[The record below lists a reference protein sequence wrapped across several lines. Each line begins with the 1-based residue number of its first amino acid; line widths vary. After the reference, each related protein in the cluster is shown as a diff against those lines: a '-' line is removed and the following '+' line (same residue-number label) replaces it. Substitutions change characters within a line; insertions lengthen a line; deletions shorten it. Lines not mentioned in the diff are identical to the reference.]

1 MDNVTFFTDELN
13 GLVHAIIDRG
23 NNEFTSMLKSTYD
36 EMIAAQSTPIVVKD
50 EEQFYQLTIFMATIR
65 ELTSP
70 NGWPA
75 GEDRKALGIES
86 FTVPGTSIKFA
97 CAKAVAPL
105 LVNFA
110 KEFNDLVE
118 PIDIGQLDDW
128 GYAFRMTRG
137 SDKVLSNHSSG
148 TAIDLNA
155 IKHPLGKSN
164 TFNKHQRNTINLLI
178 TKYGLTWGGN
188 YKRRKDDMHFE
199 IALDQNKVKQKIKEL
214 GLK

>member
-1 MDNVTFFTDELN
+1 V
-13 GLVHAIIDRG
+13 
-23 NNEFTSMLKSTYD
+23 
-36 EMIAAQSTPIVVKD
+36 
-50 EEQFYQLTIFMATIR
+50 ATIR

-75 GEDRKALGIES
+75 SEDRKALGIES
-86 FTVPGTSIKFA
+86 FIVPGTSIKLA
-97 CAKAVAPL
+97 CAKAIAPL

-118 PIDIGQLDDW
+118 PIDVGQLDDW

-178 TKYGLTWGGN
+178 TKYGLAWGGN
-188 YKRRKDDMHFE
+188 YKRRKDEMHFE
-199 IALDQNKVKQKIKEL
+199 IALNAKQVKDKIREL

>member
-1 MDNVTFFTDELN
+1 MSM
-13 GLVHAIIDRG
+13 AKII
-23 NNEFTSMLKSTYD
+23 
-36 EMIAAQSTPIVVKD
+36 
-50 EEQFYQLTIFMATIR
+50 

-75 GEDRKALGIES
+75 SEDRRALGIET
-86 FTVPGTSIKFA
+86 FTVPGTKIRFA
-97 CAKAVAPL
+97 CAKAVAPI
-105 LVNFA
+105 LVSFA
-110 KEFNDLVE
+110 KDFHELVE
-118 PIDIGQLDDW
+118 PIDQGQIDDW
-128 GYAFRMTRG
+128 GYAFRQTRG
-137 SDKVLSNHSSG
+137 SDRVLSNHASG

-199 IALDQNKVKQKIKEL
+199 VALNQNEVKQKIKEL

>member
-1 MDNVTFFTDELN
+1 
-13 GLVHAIIDRG
+13 
-23 NNEFTSMLKSTYD
+23 
-36 EMIAAQSTPIVVKD
+36 
-50 EEQFYQLTIFMATIR
+50 MATIR

-75 GEDRKALGIES
+75 NEDRKAIGIES
-86 FTVPGTSIKFA
+86 FIVVGTKIKLV

-110 KEFNDLVE
+110 KEFHDSVE
-118 PIDIGQLDDW
+118 PIDEGQLDDW

-137 SDKVLSNHSSG
+137 SDRILSNHSSG

-164 TFNKHQRNTINLLI
+164 TFNKEQCNIINLLI
-178 TKYGLTWGGN
+178 IKYGLAWGGN
-188 YKRRKDDMHFE
+188 YKKRKDDMHFE
-199 IALDQNKVKQKIKEL
+199 IALDKEQVKNKIQEL

>member
-1 MDNVTFFTDELN
+1 MSM
-13 GLVHAIIDRG
+13 AKII
-23 NNEFTSMLKSTYD
+23 
-36 EMIAAQSTPIVVKD
+36 
-50 EEQFYQLTIFMATIR
+50 

-75 GEDRKALGIES
+75 SEDRRALGIET
-86 FTVPGTSIKFA
+86 FTVPGTKIRFA
-97 CAKAVAPL
+97 CAKAVAPI
-105 LVNFA
+105 LVSFA
-110 KEFNDLVE
+110 KDFHELVE
-118 PIDIGQLDDW
+118 PIDQGQIDDW
-128 GYAFRMTRG
+128 GYAFRQTRG
-137 SDKVLSNHSSG
+137 SDRVLSNHASG

-199 IALDQNKVKQKIKEL
+199 IALDQNEVKQKIKEL

>member
-1 MDNVTFFTDELN
+1 
-13 GLVHAIIDRG
+13 
-23 NNEFTSMLKSTYD
+23 
-36 EMIAAQSTPIVVKD
+36 
-50 EEQFYQLTIFMATIR
+50 MATIR

-75 GEDRKALGIES
+75 SEDRKALGIES
-86 FTVPGTSIKFA
+86 FTVPGTKIRFA

-110 KEFNDLVE
+110 KEFHELVE
-118 PIDIGQLDDW
+118 PIDQGQLDDW

-137 SDKVLSNHSSG
+137 SDRVLSNHSSG

-164 TFNKHQRNTINLLI
+164 TFNKDQRNIINLLI
-178 TKYGLTWGGN
+178 TKYGLAWGGN
-188 YKRRKDDMHFE
+188 YKKRKDDMHFE
-199 IALDQNKVKQKIKEL
+199 IALNQNQVTNKIKEL
-214 GLK
+214 GLE

>member
-1 MDNVTFFTDELN
+1 
-13 GLVHAIIDRG
+13 
-23 NNEFTSMLKSTYD
+23 
-36 EMIAAQSTPIVVKD
+36 
-50 EEQFYQLTIFMATIR
+50 MATIR

-75 GEDRKALGIES
+75 SEDRKALSIES
-86 FTVPGTSIKFA
+86 FTVPGTKIKFA

-110 KEFNDLVE
+110 KEFNESVE
-118 PIDIGQLDDW
+118 PIDVGQLDDW

-164 TFNKHQRNTINLLI
+164 TFNKDQRNMINLLI
-178 TKYGLTWGGN
+178 TKYGLAWGGN
-188 YKRRKDDMHFE
+188 YKKRKDDMHFE
-199 IALDQNKVKQKIKEL
+199 IALNQNQVTNKIKEL
-214 GLK
+214 GLE

>member
-1 MDNVTFFTDELN
+1 
-13 GLVHAIIDRG
+13 
-23 NNEFTSMLKSTYD
+23 
-36 EMIAAQSTPIVVKD
+36 
-50 EEQFYQLTIFMATIR
+50 MATIR

-70 NGWPA
+70 NGWLA
-75 GEDRKALGIES
+75 SEDRKALGIET
-86 FTVPGTSIKFA
+86 FTVPGTKIRFA
-97 CAKAVAPL
+97 CAKAVAPI
-105 LVNFA
+105 LVSFA
-110 KEFNDLVE
+110 KDFHELVE

-164 TFNKHQRNTINLLI
+164 TFNRDQSNTIKLLI
-178 TKYGLTWGGN
+178 TKYGLFWGGN
-188 YKRRKDDMHFE
+188 YKKRKDEMHFE
-199 IALDQNKVKQKIKEL
+199 IALTPEQVKDKIKEL

>member
-1 MDNVTFFTDELN
+1 V
-13 GLVHAIIDRG
+13 ARII
-23 NNEFTSMLKSTYD
+23 
-36 EMIAAQSTPIVVKD
+36 
-50 EEQFYQLTIFMATIR
+50 

-75 GEDRKALGIES
+75 NEDRKVLGIET
-86 FTVPGTSIKFA
+86 FTVPGTKIRFA
-97 CAKAVAPL
+97 CAKAVAPI
-105 LVNFA
+105 LVSFA
-110 KEFNDLVE
+110 KDFHELVE
-118 PIDIGQLDDW
+118 PIDQGQLDDW
-128 GYAFRMTRG
+128 GYAFRQTRG
-137 SDKVLSNHSSG
+137 SDRILSNHASG

-164 TFNKHQRNTINLLI
+164 TFNKDQRNTINLLI

-199 IALDQNKVKQKIKEL
+199 IALNQTEVKQKIKEL